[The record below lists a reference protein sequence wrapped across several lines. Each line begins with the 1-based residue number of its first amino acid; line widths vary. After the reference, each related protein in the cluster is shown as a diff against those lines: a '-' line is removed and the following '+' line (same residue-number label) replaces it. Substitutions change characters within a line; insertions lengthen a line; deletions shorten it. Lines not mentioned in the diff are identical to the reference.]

1 MGLVASLKVQQE
13 VRAVV
18 TLAVILII
26 GAVLRLHDVDYRT
39 LNHPEVYS
47 PGIDLPW
54 DLSNPN
60 PRFSLAQT
68 LKGTIAGEPH
78 PPGYYILMLGWTKLF
93 GSSILALRLPSV
105 LFGVA
110 SILLVYVLARHI
122 EDTLTALLA
131 AAMLALNGLHL
142 YLSQTAR
149 MYSMACFLGL
159 LSTVILA
166 ILVKEGAPR
175 SPIVCSTLLSPWRGW
190 PRTSTFGRFSSRRLC
205 GSSPPIS
212 ARRARYSACSDY
224 RYSPLSSLPRL
235 SRLRFI
241 KVALPRVQIRLLL
254 WKECSAFFNLDLFL
268 RSICL
273 PYRSR
278 V

>member
-166 ILVKEGAPR
+166 ILVKRGGPPLTYCVLYVIVTVAGLATHVYFWPLFITQALWVFATDFRAQGSLLGLLRLQIFTFIVATPLIAIAVYQSGAAYASKYPY
-175 SPIVCSTLLSPWRGW
+175 SC
-190 PRTSTFGRFSSRRLC
+190 GRNAPLFSIWFS
-205 GSSPPIS
+205 
-212 ARRARYSACSDY
+212 
-224 RYSPLSSLPRL
+224 
-235 SRLRFI
+235 F
-241 KVALPRVQIRLLL
+241 
-254 WKECSAFFNLDLFL
+254 
-268 RSICL
+268 
-273 PYRSR
+273 
-278 V
+278 